1 MKEFLADLGINIGI
15 SVAGF
20 FGSLVMI
27 GKTSAYELKKTMFS
41 ILAGVASANYLTPI
55 VSDMLRITN
64 QQYQYSIA
72 FVMGFLGLKGIEIVA
87 DKLIKNKVKNEHN

>member
-1 MKEFLADLGINIGI
+1 MKELLEGLGINVGI

-55 VSDMLRITN
+55 VCDMLRVTT
-64 QQYQYSIA
+64 QQYQFSIA
-72 FVMGFLGLKGIEIVA
+72 FVMGFLGLKGIEITA
-87 DKLIKNKVKNEHN
+87 DKLVKKR

>member
-1 MKEFLADLGINIGI
+1 MKELLEGLGINVGI

-55 VSDMLRITN
+55 VCDMLRVTN
-64 QQYQYSIA
+64 QQYQFSIA
-72 FVMGFLGLKGIEIVA
+72 FVMGFLGLKGIEITA
-87 DKLIKNKVKNEHN
+87 DKLVKKR